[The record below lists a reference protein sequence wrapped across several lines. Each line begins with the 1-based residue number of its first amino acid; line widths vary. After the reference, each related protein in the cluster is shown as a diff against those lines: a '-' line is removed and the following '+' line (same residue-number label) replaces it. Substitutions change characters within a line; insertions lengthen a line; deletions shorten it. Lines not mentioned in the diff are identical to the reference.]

1 VTGHSCPCGQ
11 RCASGASEELRVL
24 VVDDHP
30 MVRTT
35 LSELLSDEDGVTV
48 VGECEDGSQV
58 VEAVT
63 RLRPD
68 VVLMDYSM
76 PVMNGLAA
84 TEALRAAKLQPQ
96 VVMLTAEAS
105 IERPTVAAAG
115 ADGLL
120 PKNARTDALVRC
132 LRTVVV
138 GCGCCP
144 YCL

>member
-1 VTGHSCPCGQ
+1 
-11 RCASGASEELRVL
+11 
-24 VVDDHP
+24 
-30 MVRTT
+30 M
-35 LSELLSDEDGVTV
+35 LSDEDGVTV
-48 VGECEDGSQV
+48 VGECADGSQV

-76 PVMNGLAA
+76 PEMNGLAA
-84 TEALRAAKLQPQ
+84 TEALRAAHLQSQ
-96 VVMLTAEAS
+96 VIMLTAEDS
-105 IERPTVAAAG
+105 IGRPTVAAAG

-120 PKNARTDALVRC
+120 PKSARTDALLRC
-132 LRTVVV
+132 LRSVVL

>member
-1 VTGHSCPCGQ
+1 
-11 RCASGASEELRVL
+11 VL

-35 LSELLSDEDGVTV
+35 LSEILSDEDGVNV
-48 VGECEDGSQV
+48 VGVCEDGCQV

-84 TEALRAAKLQPQ
+84 TEALRTAKLRTM
-96 VVMLTAEAS
+96 VVVLTAEGS
-105 IERPTVAAAG
+105 VERFTVAAAG

-120 PKNARTDALVRC
+120 PKSARTDALIRC

>member
-1 VTGHSCPCGQ
+1 MTEHSCPCGQ

-84 TEALRAAKLQPQ
+84 TEALRAAKLPPQ

-115 ADGLL
+115 VDGLL
-120 PKNARTDALVRC
+120 PKDARTDALVRC